1 MLWYIDLYLLQAAEE
16 GAQST
21 AKMQAQAGRAS
32 YIGSSVLSEPDPG
45 AVGVALWMKAIGS
58 ALEWRHVKHGF

>member
-1 MLWYIDLYLLQAAEE
+1 LLSFQAAEE
-16 GAQST
+16 GAQNT

-45 AVGVALWMKAIGS
+45 AVGVALWMKAIS
-58 ALEWRHVKHGF
+58 AALKQME